1 MMSKAKYKISN
12 WKQYNQALIN
22 RGSVTFWVDEAAI
35 QSWHCKEHH
44 GKRGRGFTFTD
55 SAIET
60 ALMIKGIFKLPLR
73 ALQGFLDSIFVL
85 MDVPLK
91 SPSYSCISK
100 RAKTVEV
107 QYRLPSRGPIA
118 HVVIDATGLKVFG
131 EGEWKMRKH
140 GKEKRRI
147 WRKLHLAIDA
157 SSHEVISAVVSL
169 ESVGDNEAL
178 PTLLNPLRRK
188 IAQVSADGAYDTK
201 ACHQVLRRK
210 GIKPTIPPRSN
221 AGYWEDGHPRN
232 EAVSALKS
240 GQLEEWKRETDYHQR
255 SLSETG
261 MYRYKKLLSPQ
272 LALRDY
278 DAQVGEAL
286 ANVKAMNKV
295 IRLGMPVSYRV
306 E

>member
-1 MMSKAKYKISN
+1 MSKAKYKISN

-22 RGSVTFWVDEAAI
+22 RGSITFWVDDAAI
-35 QSWHCKEHH
+35 QTWHCKEHH

-55 SAIET
+55 GAIET
-60 ALMIKGIFKLPLR
+60 ALMVKGIFKLPLR
-73 ALQGFLDSIFVL
+73 ALQGFLDSIFGL

-107 QYRLPSRGPIA
+107 NYRLPSRGPIA

-131 EGEWKMRKH
+131 EVEWKMRKH
-140 GKEKRRI
+140 GKEKRRV
-147 WRKLHLAIDA
+147 WRKLHFAIDD
-157 SSHEVISAVVSL
+157 STHEVISAVVSL
-169 ESVGDNEAL
+169 ASVGDNEAL

-201 ACHQVLRRK
+201 ACHQVLKKK

-232 EAVSALKS
+232 AAVSALKS
-240 GQLEEWKRETDYHQR
+240 GNLANWKREEGYHQR

-261 MYRYKKLLSPQ
+261 MSRYKTLLSPK
-272 LALRDY
+272 LTLRNY
-278 DAQVGEAL
+278 NAQVGGAL
-286 ANVKAMNKV
+286 ANVKVMNKV

-306 E
+306 D

>member
-1 MMSKAKYKISN
+1 M
-12 WKQYNQALIN
+12 
-22 RGSVTFWVDEAAI
+22 V
-35 QSWHCKEHH
+35 
-44 GKRGRGFTFTD
+44 
-55 SAIET
+55 
-60 ALMIKGIFKLPLR
+60 KGIFKLPLR
-73 ALQGFLDSIFVL
+73 ALQGFLDSIFGL

-107 QYRLPSRGPIA
+107 NYRLPSRGPVA

-140 GKEKRRI
+140 GKEKRRV
-147 WRKLHLAIDA
+147 WRKLHLAIDD
-157 SSHEVISAVVSL
+157 STHEVISAVVSL
-169 ESVGDNEAL
+169 ASVGDNEAL

-201 ACHQVLRRK
+201 TCHQVLKKK

-232 EAVSALKS
+232 AAVNALKS
-240 GQLEEWKRETDYHQR
+240 GNLADWKQEEGYHQR

-261 MYRYKKLLSPQ
+261 MSRYKTLISPQ
-272 LALRDY
+272 LTLRDY

-286 ANVKAMNKV
+286 TNVKAINKV
-295 IRLGMPVSYRV
+295 IRLGMPVSYQV
-306 E
+306 D

>member
-1 MMSKAKYKISN
+1 MSKAKYKISN

-131 EGEWKMRKH
+131 EGEWKMHKH
-140 GKEKRRI
+140 GKEKRRS

-157 SSHEVISAVVSL
+157 STHEAISAVVSL
-169 ESVGDNEAL
+169 DSVGDNEAL

-272 LALRDY
+272 LALRNY

>member
-1 MMSKAKYKISN
+1 MGKAKYKISN

-22 RGSVTFWVDEAAI
+22 RGSITFWIDDAAVK
-35 QSWHCKEHH
+35 SWHCKEHH
-44 GKRGRGFTFTD
+44 GNRGRGFQFTD
-55 SAIET
+55 VAIET
-60 ALMIKGIFKLPLR
+60 ALMIKGVFKLPLR
-73 ALQGFLDSIFVL
+73 ALQGFIDSIFSL

-100 RAKTVEV
+100 RAKTVEI
-107 QYRLPSRGPIA
+107 QYRLPSRGPVA

-131 EGEWKMRKH
+131 EGEWKIRKH

-157 SSHEVISAVVSL
+157 DTHEAISAVVSL
-169 ESVGDNEAL
+169 DSVGDNEVL

-188 IAQVSADGAYDTK
+188 IEQVSADGAYDTK
-201 ACHQVLRRK
+201 ACHQLLKRK

-221 AGYWEDGHPRN
+221 AGFWEDGHPRN
-232 EAVSALKS
+232 EAVSALKA
-240 GQLEEWKRETDYHQR
+240 GQLEEWKRENDYHQR

-261 MYRYKKLLSPQ
+261 MSRYKQLLSPK

-278 DAQVGEAL
+278 NAQVGEVL

>member
-1 MMSKAKYKISN
+1 MSKAKYKISN

-22 RGSVTFWVDEAAI
+22 RGSITFWVDDAAI
-35 QSWHCKEHH
+35 QTWHCKEHQ

-55 SAIET
+55 GAIET
-60 ALMIKGIFKLPLR
+60 ALMVKGIFKLPLR
-73 ALQGFLDSIFVL
+73 ALQGFLDSIFGL

-100 RAKTVEV
+100 RSKTVEV
-107 QYRLPSRGPIA
+107 NYRLPSRGPVA

-131 EGEWKMRKH
+131 EGEWKMRKR
-140 GKEKRRI
+140 GKEKRRV
-147 WRKLHLAIDA
+147 WRKLHLAIDD
-157 SSHEVISAVVSL
+157 STHEVISAVVSL
-169 ESVGDNEAL
+169 ASVGDNEAL

-201 ACHQVLRRK
+201 DCHQVLKKK

-221 AGYWEDGHPRN
+221 AGYWENDHPRN
-232 EAVSALKS
+232 AAVSALKS
-240 GQLEEWKRETDYHQR
+240 GNLANWKREEGYHQR

-261 MYRYKKLLSPQ
+261 MSRYKTLISPE
-272 LALRDY
+272 LTLRNY
-278 DAQVGEAL
+278 DAQVGEVL
-286 ANVKAMNKV
+286 ANVKAINKV

-306 E
+306 D

>member
-1 MMSKAKYKISN
+1 MSKAKYKISN

-22 RGSVTFWVDEAAI
+22 RGSITFWVDDAAI
-35 QSWHCKEHH
+35 QTWHCKEHH

-221 AGYWEDGHPRN
+221 AGYWEDDPPRN
-232 EAVSALKS
+232 AAVSALKS
-240 GQLEEWKRETDYHQR
+240 GNLEDWKREEGYHQR

-261 MYRYKKLLSPQ
+261 MSRYKTLTRPKLT
-272 LALRDY
+272 LRNY

-286 ANVKAMNKV
+286 ANVKVMNKV

-306 E
+306 D

>member
-188 IAQVSADGAYDTK
+188 TAQVSADGAYDTK

-232 EAVSALKS
+232 EAVRALKS

-295 IRLGMPVSYRV
+295 IRLGMSVSYRV

>member
-1 MMSKAKYKISN
+1 MGKAKYKISN

-22 RGSVTFWVDEAAI
+22 RGSITFWIDDAAVK
-35 QSWHCKEHH
+35 SWHCKEHH
-44 GKRGRGFTFTD
+44 GNRGRGFQFTD
-55 SAIET
+55 VAIET
-60 ALMIKGIFKLPLR
+60 ALMIKGVFKLPLR
-73 ALQGFLDSIFVL
+73 ALQGFIDSIFSL

-107 QYRLPSRGPIA
+107 QYRLPSRGPVA

-131 EGEWKMRKH
+131 EGEWKIRKH

-157 SSHEVISAVVSL
+157 DTHEAISAVVSL
-169 ESVGDNEAL
+169 DSVGDNEVL

-188 IAQVSADGAYDTK
+188 IEQVSADGAYDTK
-201 ACHQVLRRK
+201 ACHQLLKRK

-221 AGYWEDGHPRN
+221 AGFWEDGHPRN
-232 EAVSALKS
+232 EAVSALKA
-240 GQLEEWKRETDYHQR
+240 GQLEEWKREKDYHQR

-261 MYRYKKLLSPQ
+261 MSRYKQLLSPK

-278 DAQVGEAL
+278 NAQVGEVL

>member
-1 MMSKAKYKISN
+1 MSKAKYKISN

-22 RGSVTFWVDEAAI
+22 RGSITFWVDDAAI
-35 QSWHCKEHH
+35 QTWHCKEHH

-55 SAIET
+55 GAIET
-60 ALMIKGIFKLPLR
+60 ALMVKGIFKLPLR
-73 ALQGFLDSIFVL
+73 ALQGFLDSIFSL

-107 QYRLPSRGPIA
+107 NYRLPSCGPVA
-118 HVVIDATGLKVFG
+118 HLVIDATGLKVFG

-140 GKEKRRI
+140 GKEKCGV
-147 WRKLHLAIDA
+147 WRKLHLAIDD
-157 SSHEVISAVVSL
+157 STHEVISAVVSL
-169 ESVGDNEAL
+169 ATVGDNEAL

-221 AGYWEDGHPRN
+221 AGYWENDHPRN
-232 EAVSALKS
+232 AAVSALKS
-240 GQLEEWKRETDYHQR
+240 GNLEDWKKEEGYHQR

-261 MYRYKKLLSPQ
+261 MSRYKTLISPQ
-272 LALRDY
+272 LTLRNY

-286 ANVKAMNKV
+286 ANVKAINKV

-306 E
+306 D